1 MEMTSYK
8 RAAAGLG
15 AALLTLFAGSMAAAR
30 SGDGYGCLLS
40 HAPFNTHRI
49 VTICT
54 AHTQEA
60 VARLSAAGCDP
71 ATMSDAAMRAQCS
84 AMTGETPEAFGN
96 HPGGVG
102 GR

>member
-1 MEMTSYK
+1 MTSYK
-8 RAAAGLG
+8 LAAAGVG
-15 AALLTLFAGSMAAAR
+15 AALLTLLAGSAAVAR

-40 HAPFNTHRI
+40 HDPSNTHRI

-54 AHTQEA
+54 AHTPEA

-71 ATMSDAAMRAQCS
+71 TTMSDTAMRAQCA
-84 AMTGETPEAFGN
+84 AMIGA
-96 HPGGVG
+96 G